1 MDFMI
6 SSTFRRLPTG
16 DARGSWHGLCPPLAW
31 LSHAMHCSS
40 NCICAWYYLILH
52 LCVIGPLSQ
61 SLVPSLC
68 QQNLSGQVVKTEV
81 DTRRKVFL
89 LVASDGP
96 TLTWT
101 CSLPVCVY
109 LQSALPTFSMLV
121 AFKKRPFWQIQDV
134 ESYVHMYT
142 IVCIYLHIYIF
153 IRVYIYLFIY
163 HFYIYIYIFSLA
175 MKRCNGNSSINGSL

>member
-1 MDFMI
+1 M
-6 SSTFRRLPTG
+6 
-16 DARGSWHGLCPPLAW
+16 
-31 LSHAMHCSS
+31 
-40 NCICAWYYLILH
+40 
-52 LCVIGPLSQ
+52 IGPLSQ

-109 LQSALPTFSMLV
+109 LQSVLPTFSMLV

-134 ESYVHMYT
+134 ESYVHMST

-163 HFYIYIYIFSLA
+163 LPFLHIYIYILFGNETLQWEFLY
-175 MKRCNGNSSINGSL
+175 KRKFIAGKIIELFRVICQQATCDEMGGYIEYGNSHDISLVGGLEHEFV

>member
-1 MDFMI
+1 M
-6 SSTFRRLPTG
+6 
-16 DARGSWHGLCPPLAW
+16 
-31 LSHAMHCSS
+31 
-40 NCICAWYYLILH
+40 H

-68 QQNLSGQVVKTEV
+68 LQNLSGQVVKTEV

-109 LQSALPTFSMLV
+109 LHTVLPTFECWLLSRSRGVWEFLDSQRV
-121 AFKKRPFWQIQDV
+121 VNTIASV
-134 ESYVHMYT
+134 EALLRLLPTLYW
-142 IVCIYLHIYIF
+142 
-153 IRVYIYLFIY
+153 
-163 HFYIYIYIFSLA
+163 
-175 MKRCNGNSSINGSL
+175 